1 MKPFQYFWWFNAKQD
16 FLFGL
21 KSSCEKQ
28 GTFFLKMYLVIP
40 RFCCCKYHISKS
52 SKLQRKCAKGNN
64 IKSYNLRFAQPKTSL
79 NEVAKVAPFS
89 DDFTASKDKQ
99 QLGSLVRLE
108 KKEIASC
115 PLQILYQDHV
125 DPKRPD
131 ALEHQSV
138 FIMASSPIMMMLK
151 NDFTREKKLLCQ
163 GFYTDNQRGN
173 HALKLS
179 FGGVFWAPF

>member
-1 MKPFQYFWWFNAKQD
+1 
-16 FLFGL
+16 
-21 KSSCEKQ
+21 
-28 GTFFLKMYLVIP
+28 MYLVIP

-163 GFYTDNQRGN
+163 GFYTNNQRGN
-173 HALKLS
+173 HALKLRFSGRILGS
-179 FGGVFWAPF
+179 FLKGHKRRVKKEM